1 MGEYRGLTQ
10 KCAIASKEN
19 GHFAIWTQHKAATDD
34 IPLAIQFQFH
44 APSSWTFKAMILARK
59 TAGNTALV
67 NGIRICMFAKD
78 STCRHRPI
86 REANPILPAKLK
98 LQSLGVKML

>member
-34 IPLAIQFQFH
+34 IPLAIQFQFN
-44 APSSWTFKAMILARK
+44 ASSSWPLKAMVHSRKKARS
-59 TAGNTALV
+59 TTHV
-67 NGIRICMFAKD
+67 HGIRIWMFAKD
-78 STCRHRPI
+78 NGCSGSGRYGYGFS
-86 REANPILPAKLK
+86 REANKILPAYF
-98 LQSLGVKML
+98 VKV